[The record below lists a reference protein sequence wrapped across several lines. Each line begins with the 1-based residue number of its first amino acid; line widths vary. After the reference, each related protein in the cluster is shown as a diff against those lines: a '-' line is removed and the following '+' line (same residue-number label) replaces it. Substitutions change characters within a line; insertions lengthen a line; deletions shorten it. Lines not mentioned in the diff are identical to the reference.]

1 MIEGARHPLLEKRL
15 RATGGQIVP
24 MNLELTAEERQLIIS
39 GPNTGGKTVALKTTA
54 LLAMMAQAGIPVPA
68 AACEL
73 PGVHRVPGRHWRCA
87 VD

>member
-1 MIEGARHPLLEKRL
+1 MKAARHPLLEKRL
-15 RATGGQIVP
+15 RANGGQVVP
-24 MNLELTAEERQLIIS
+24 LTLELTADERQLIIS

-68 AACEL
+68 ERGEL
-73 PGVHRVPGRHWRCA
+73 SGVYGVPGRYRRRA